1 MALAHLGRFWRTV
14 RHLRAEQVLGRA
26 WFRLHK
32 PSPDLRPA
40 PSLRRASGVW
50 VAPARREPSFAEPT
64 RFRFLNVE
72 HTLGSGSAA
81 WDDPQMERLWRYNL
95 HYFDDLNAV
104 GAAKRAAAHRD
115 LLTRW
120 ITENPAGHGTGWE
133 PYPASL
139 RIVNWIKWLLSADAT
154 GFEVEPA
161 WLDSLAAQTR
171 WLRGRLEWHLLGNHL
186 FANAKALVMAGLYFD
201 GPEAQAWLERG
212 LTILERE
219 LPEQILP
226 DGGQFERSP
235 MYHALALED
244 LLDLLNIIGARAG
257 TGSQAQTQA
266 QTQRQAQTQ
275 TQAQALARALAL
287 RLRETAS
294 RMLHWLRC
302 MVHPDGTLG
311 LFNDSADG
319 IAPGIEEL
327 ERYAA
332 ALEVVAPEPRAN
344 LTHLADSGYIRASWN
359 GAVLLADVALL
370 GPDYLVGHAHA
381 DTLSFELSVGARRV
395 VVNGGT
401 SCYGLGAQRL
411 SERGTAAHS
420 TVEVAGQNSSE
431 VWSGFR
437 VGRRARPVGLKV
449 QGTHISCAHDGYRHL
464 PGAPVHRRTWVLDNG
479 ALRVQDQLQPA
490 GQTAVA
496 RYPLAPGLRLQAEG
510 AGAWSVHAGQERVAR
525 VEVQAGQSRAAS
537 SQHAPRF
544 GVVVATETLE
554 VALQDGVA
562 ATRWSWNPDAHSF
575 PH

>member
-1 MALAHLGRFWRTV
+1 MALADLGRFWRTV

-32 PSPDLRPA
+32 PRPDLRPA
-40 PSLRRASGVW
+40 PALRSTAGVW
-50 VAPARREPSFAEPT
+50 VEPARRESSLVGPT

-72 HTLGSGSAA
+72 RTLVSGPAA
-81 WDDPQMERLWRYNL
+81 WDDPQMDRLWRYNL
-95 HYFDDLNAV
+95 HYFDDLNAA
-104 GAAKRAAAHRD
+104 GAAQRMPAHRA
-115 LLTRW
+115 LVTRW
-120 ITENPAGHGTGWE
+120 IAENPPAHGTGWE

-139 RIVNWIKWLLSADAT
+139 RIVNWIKWLLSADTA
-154 GFEVEPA
+154 GGVAEPA

-186 FANAKALVMAGLYFD
+186 FANAKALVAAGLYFD
-201 GPEAQAWLERG
+201 GAEAQAWLVRG
-212 LTILERE
+212 LAILERE
-219 LPEQILP
+219 LPEQILA

-244 LLDLLNIIGARAG
+244 LLDLLNIIGARAVAE
-257 TGSQAQTQA
+257 SPAQV
-266 QTQRQAQTQ
+266 
-275 TQAQALARALAL
+275 LAP
-287 RLRETAS
+287 RLREAAS

-302 MVHPDGTLG
+302 MTHPDGTLG
-311 LFNDSADG
+311 HFNDSADG
-319 IAPGIEEL
+319 IAPDIAEL

-332 ALEVVAPEPRAN
+332 ALAITAPHPQTGLA
-344 LTHLADSGYIRASWN
+344 HLSDSGYARASC
-359 GAVLLADVALL
+359 GDAVLLADVALI

-411 SERGTAAHS
+411 RERGTAAHS

-437 VGRRARPVGLKV
+437 VGRRARPVGLTV
-449 QGTHISCAHDGYRHL
+449 QGTRISCSHDGYRYL
-464 PGAPVHRRTWVLDNG
+464 PGAPLHHRTWELDNG
-479 ALRVQDQLQPA
+479 ALRVEDRLHPA
-490 GQTAVA
+490 GQAAVA

-510 AGAWSVHAGQERVAR
+510 AGAWSVHAGAVLIAH
-525 VEVQAGQSRAAS
+525 VEVQAGQARAAA

-544 GVVVATETLE
+544 GVIVATETLE
-554 VALQDGVA
+554 VTLQDGVA
-562 ATRWSWNPDAHSF
+562 VTRWSWTLDAHPL